1 MENAVPYLNIA
12 TAGLSLL
19 SGIFSASAQRE
30 EARATASA
38 LREEQSFNLGVLRQQ
53 KTDQMW
59 ADTMSQ
65 WRSGLSTKGGTSA
78 AGVIAN
84 NQNVLQNTINHQ
96 QRMYDIKIGNA
107 DAAAN
112 RRFLGIF

>member
-1 MENAVPYLNIA
+1 MENAVPFLNIVN
-12 TAGLSLL
+12 AGLSLF
-19 SGIFSASAQRE
+19 SGIFGASAQRE
-30 EARATASA
+30 EARATAAA
-38 LREEQSFNLGVLRQQ
+38 LREERSFNLGVLRQQ
-53 KTDQMW
+53 KIDQMW

-96 QRMYDIKIGNA
+96 ERMYGIKIANA

>member
-12 TAGLSLL
+12 TAGLSLI
-19 SGIFSASAQRE
+19 SGIMGAQAQRE
-30 EARATASA
+30 DARATASA
-38 LREEQSFNLGVLRQQ
+38 LREESRFNLSVLRQQ

-96 QRMYDIKIGNA
+96 ERMYGIKIANA

>member
-1 MENAVPYLNIA
+1 MEDAVPYLNIA
-12 TAGLSLL
+12 TAGLSLI
-19 SGIFSASAQRE
+19 SGIMGVQAQRE
-30 EARATASA
+30 DARATASA
-38 LREEQSFNLGVLRQQ
+38 LREESRFNLSVLRQQ

-59 ADTMSQ
+59 ADTMSL

-96 QRMYDIKIGNA
+96 ERMYGIKIANA
-107 DAAAN
+107 DAAAD